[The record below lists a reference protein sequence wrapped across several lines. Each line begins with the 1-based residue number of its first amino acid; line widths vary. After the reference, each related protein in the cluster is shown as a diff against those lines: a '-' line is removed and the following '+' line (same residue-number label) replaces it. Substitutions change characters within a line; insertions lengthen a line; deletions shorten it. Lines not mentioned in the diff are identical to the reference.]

1 MSLQSGDTSKMVA
14 HAIIVVGV
22 STGGLKPLR
31 RIIEALPPECGASVF
46 VVMHSGASSSILPEI
61 LGWHGRISVSFATDY
76 ALIEAAHVYVAP
88 PDHHMVVDIDRIR
101 LNRGPK
107 VHGTRPAA
115 DPLFVSA
122 ANAHG
127 NRVVGVVLSGE
138 GADGAAGLVAIKA
151 CGGRALVEDPRDAPV
166 PSMPEAAV
174 AADSPEALQI
184 DALADRVAE
193 LCSLVHSGR
202 AVDLSLRDQTV
213 PP

>member
-1 MSLQSGDTSKMVA
+1 MVA

-184 DALADRVAE
+184 DALANRVAE

-202 AVDLSLRDQTV
+202 AVDLSLRDQTG

>member
-1 MSLQSGDTSKMVA
+1 MVA

-184 DALADRVAE
+184 DALANRVAE

>member
-1 MSLQSGDTSKMVA
+1 MVA

-22 STGGLKPLR
+22 STGGLEPLR

-46 VVMHSGASSSILPEI
+46 VVMHSGASPSILPEI
-61 LGWHGRISVSFATDY
+61 LGWHGRISVSFAMDD

-88 PDHHMVVDIDRIR
+88 PDYHMVVDIDRIR
-101 LNRGPK
+101 LNQDPK
-107 VHGTRPAA
+107 VHATRPAA

-138 GADGAAGLVAIKA
+138 GSDGAAGLVAIKA

-166 PSMPEAAV
+166 PSMPAAAV
-174 AADSPEALQI
+174 AADSPEALHI
-184 DALADRVAE
+184 EALAGRVAE
-193 LCSLVHSGR
+193 FCSLVRSGR
-202 AVDLSLRDQTV
+202 MVDLSFPEQAV
-213 PP
+213 PS